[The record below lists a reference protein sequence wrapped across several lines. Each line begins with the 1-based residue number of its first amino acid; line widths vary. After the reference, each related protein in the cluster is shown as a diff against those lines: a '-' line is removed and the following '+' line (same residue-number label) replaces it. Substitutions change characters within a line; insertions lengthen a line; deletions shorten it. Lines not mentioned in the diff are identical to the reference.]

1 MSMTKDYINLLPK
14 RKKQRLPRPGR
25 WTALALLFILAWS
38 VALGVQG
45 REHYRFR
52 SKMASLDKTKQ
63 ARLQELNLLYK
74 ELGIIGSEEMSR
86 ETSAIITS
94 LMSERVLWSRVFRE
108 FSRIVPQGLWFDSVE
123 GTAAERAEIK
133 IRGAAFSYLTI
144 SEFLRSMEATGFFR
158 SPQLL
163 YAQKAV
169 QQGQDVI
176 GFEMLCT
183 VQKGGSGK

>member
-14 RKKQRLPRPGR
+14 RKKQRLPRAGR
-25 WTALALLFILAWS
+25 WTLSALLFVLAWS
-38 VALGVQG
+38 LVLGVEG
-45 REHYRFR
+45 IELYRFR
-52 SKMASLDKTKQ
+52 SKAAALETTKQ

-144 SEFLRSMEATGFFR
+144 SEFLRSMETTGFFR
-158 SPQLL
+158 SPQLMF
-163 YAQKAV
+163 AQKAV
-169 QQGQDVI
+169 HQGHDVI
-176 GFEMLCT
+176 AFEILCI
-183 VQKGGSGK
+183 VQKGGSGT